1 MAKPR
6 GRAARR
12 AQVDRAKD
20 RSRRTWREIDAQDGN
35 RTTHG
40 RDQDPRWVGMRATT
54 RTFASQE
61 DRSWRGAHKRAA
73 VAHDTAE
80 QVREAQ

>member
-20 RSRRTWREIDAQDGN
+20 RSRRTWREMDAQDG
-35 RTTHG
+35 TPTG
-40 RDQDPRWVGMRATT
+40 RDKDPRWVGMRATT
-54 RTFASQE
+54 RTFESQE
-61 DRSWRGAHKRAA
+61 DRSWRGAHRRAA

-80 QVREAQ
+80 QIREAQ